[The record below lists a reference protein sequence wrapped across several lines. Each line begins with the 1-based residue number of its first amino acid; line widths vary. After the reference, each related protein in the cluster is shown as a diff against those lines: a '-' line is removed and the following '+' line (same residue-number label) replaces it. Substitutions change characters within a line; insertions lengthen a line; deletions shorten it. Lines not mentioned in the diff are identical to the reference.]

1 MSNSSEIEETIE
13 IRKIDWS
20 LWRRIV
26 DHMRPY
32 PKQITHMLFSGLIL
46 AGIETSF
53 PLITAG
59 IIDAATGERSSSSVG
74 NYMALYLGLV
84 TLFAGLVW
92 LFIRTA
98 GKLSTSVAY
107 DLRSGTF
114 TKLQQLPFSFFDS
127 RSTGWLV
134 SRVTSDVKKVSE
146 ILPWLLLDL
155 AWGLTMLIGISIAML
170 SVNFTLGLCVMV
182 IIPPLAMSTWWFKRR
197 MLESSRH
204 IRRANS
210 NITAGFT
217 EMINGVRTT
226 KMLCREE
233 GNLGEF
239 DQISGDME
247 HWSVRNALQSAV
259 YLPLVMS
266 LGSIGAGIAL
276 WQGGVR
282 VQESTGL
289 TLGLLIAFMQYAV
302 LFAEPIQEIAQR
314 FVDLQSAQAAAE
326 RVQGLLD
333 EVPDIRDSEDVRSRI
348 QKQSETPQEHQ
359 ALDGG
364 PATIETIEFEH
375 VSHQYQEGDP
385 VLHTVSFSI
394 HRGMSVALVG
404 PTGGGKSTIV
414 SLLARWYEPTS
425 GRILI
430 NGTDYRER
438 SLDWWQS
445 QFGVVQQ
452 VPHLFSGTI
461 LENVRYGRLNATEA
475 DVYEALDRVNAR
487 HFVDALEGGIL
498 FEVGE
503 SGYKLST
510 GERQLISLARAVIS
524 NPQMFIMDEATSS
537 VDTETEASIQS
548 AIDEVMNDRT
558 SFIIAHRLST
568 IRTADVVMVITGGH
582 IEEYGTHEELMARK
596 GRYHTLYTAQYV
608 QEEEDRVLGS
618 HEPYPG
624 HDSEK

>member
-1 MSNSSEIEETIE
+1 MSEPSHMIEEIE

-26 DHMRPY
+26 GHMKPY
-32 PKQITHMLFSGLIL
+32 PKQISGMLVSGLLL

-59 IIDAATGERSSSSVG
+59 IIDASTGEGSSGSISG
-74 NYMALYLGLV
+74 YMAIYLGLV
-84 TLFAGLVW
+84 TLFSALVW

-114 TKLQQLPFSFFDS
+114 TRLQELPFSFFDT

-146 ILPWLLLDL
+146 IMPWLLLDL
-155 AWGLTMLIGISIAML
+155 AWGLTMLLGISIAML

-182 IIPPLAMSTWWFKRR
+182 IIPPLAISTWWFKRR
-197 MLESSRH
+197 MLESSRR

-233 GNLGEF
+233 ANLGEF
-239 DQISGDME
+239 DHISGDME
-247 HWSVRNALQSAV
+247 NWSVRNALQSAV

-266 LGSIGAGIAL
+266 LGAIGAGIAL

-282 VQESTGL
+282 VQEDTGL

-333 EVPDIRDSEDVRSRI
+333 EVPDIRDSDEVSANI
-348 QKQSETPQEHQ
+348 QKHSAAPRDNQ

-364 PATIETIEFEH
+364 PATIQEIRFED
-375 VSHQYQEGDP
+375 VSHEYQEGDP
-385 VLHTVSFSI
+385 VLHNISFTV
-394 HRGMSVALVG
+394 HRGMSIALVG
-404 PTGGGKSTIV
+404 ATGGGKSTIV
-414 SLLARWYEPTS
+414 SLLARWYEPSS
-425 GRILI
+425 GHILI

-461 LENVRYGRLNATEA
+461 LENVRYGRLTATEEE
-475 DVYEALDRVNAR
+475 VYNALDRVNAR
-487 HFVDALEGGIL
+487 HFVDALEGGIQ
-498 FEVGE
+498 FQVGE
-503 SGYKLST
+503 SGHKLST

-524 NPQMFIMDEATSS
+524 DPQMFIMDEATSS

-548 AIDEVMNDRT
+548 AIDEVMNDRI
-558 SFIIAHRLST
+558 SFVIAHRLST
-568 IRTADVVMVITGGH
+568 IRNADIVMVITDGK
-582 IEEYGTHEELMARK
+582 IEECGTHEELMALK
-596 GRYHTLYTAQYV
+596 QRYHDLYTAQYI
-608 QEEEDRVLGS
+608 QEEEDRVLGM
-618 HEPYPG
+618 P
-624 HDSEK
+624 